1 MLPSLGPERQATF
14 SPVLPVCPD
23 TGIVLQVPLSAVDA
37 DAGTIRYVNEAGR
50 EVEQPVTGGQCK
62 LGWKTDWAM
71 RWRAFAVDYE
81 MSGKDLI
88 DSVRLSSRICHILGA
103 RPPANLTYEL
113 FLDENGEKI
122 SKSRGN
128 GLSVEEWLSYAP
140 AESLALYM
148 FQKPKAAKRLYFD
161 VIPRTVDEY
170 LSHLV
175 AFPDQEPAKRLDN
188 PVWHVHRGRPPF
200 EPTHLSYNVLLNL
213 AAVCN
218 TEDRAVLWHFIT
230 RYAPDASPETLPIL
244 DELVGCAINYYRDF
258 VKPKKQY
265 RQPDS
270 VEKAALE
277 DLATVLSGIGEGA
290 DAGGIQ
296 SEVYEVGKRHPFP
309 DLKAWFAAL
318 YEILLG
324 QSQGPR
330 MGSFIAVYGVP
341 ESIALIRKAIA
352 GEDLAA

>member
-1 MLPSLGPERQATF
+1 
-14 SPVLPVCPD
+14 
-23 TGIVLQVPLSAVDA
+23 
-37 DAGTIRYVNEAGR
+37 
-50 EVEQPVTGGQCK
+50 
-62 LGWKTDWAM
+62 M
-71 RWRAFAVDYE
+71 RWAALGVDYE

-128 GLSVEEWLSYAP
+128 GLSVEDWLSYAP

-188 PVWHVHRGRPPF
+188 PVWHVHRGQPPF

-218 TEDRAVLWHFIT
+218 TEDRAVLWHFIA
-230 RYAPDASPETLPIL
+230 RYAPDASPKTLPIL

-270 VEKAALE
+270 LEKAALE

-290 DAGGIQ
+290 DAGAIQ

-341 ESIALIRKAIA
+341 ESIILIRKAIA